1 MATHPPFKLT
11 VSALA
16 YHRNGICG
24 APFHVAIVEASDEPG
39 RPKVAIVFDEPYH
52 VAVLDIGKLSDDEI
66 TFGEN
71 SYRGDLFEPSL
82 RNAIAQAY
90 AEVEDLTDVKQ
101 GDSSCN

>member
-1 MATHPPFKLT
+1 MTTYAPLKITL
-11 VSALA
+11 SALA

-52 VAVLDIGKLSDDEI
+52 VAVLDIGKLSADEI

-71 SYRGDLFEPSL
+71 SYRGDIFEPPL
-82 RNAIAQAY
+82 RNAIVHAY
-90 AEVEDLTDVKQ
+90 AEVEDLTDIKQ